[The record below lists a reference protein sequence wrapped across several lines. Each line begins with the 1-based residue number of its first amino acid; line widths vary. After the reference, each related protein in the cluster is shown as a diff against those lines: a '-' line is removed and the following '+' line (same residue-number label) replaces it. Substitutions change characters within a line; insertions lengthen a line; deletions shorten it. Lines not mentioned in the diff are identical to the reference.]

1 MMQVALDRYLCDKG
15 CTSCILLHLPK
26 SSMVKLLICRSK
38 EWEEEEKVWSSGVL
52 DGDNPT
58 SLNYMVFLVSQH
70 MGTRGRQEYHQIMVE
85 DLKFVRDCNGE
96 VIYIEWIEGP
106 TKTRQGSLKKRP
118 RSVTQKLFK
127 ISGPK
132 CPVSA
137 LLELLSKH
145 PEGMKSS
152 SPLYLAPLKKDHGV
166 I

>member
-1 MMQVALDRYLCDKG
+1 
-15 CTSCILLHLPK
+15 
-26 SSMVKLLICRSK
+26 MVKLLICRSK
-38 EWEEEEKVWSSGVL
+38 ELEEEEKVWSLGVL

-58 SLNYMVFLVSQH
+58 SLNYLVFLVSQH
-70 MGTRGRQEYHQIMVE
+70 MGTRGQEYRQIMVK
-85 DLKFVRDCNGE
+85 DLKFVRDRNGE

-127 ISGPK
+127 TSGPK

-137 LLELLSKH
+137 LFELLSKH

-152 SPLYLAPLKKDHGV
+152 GPLYPAPLKKEHGV